1 MRELDSVVNVKYLIF
16 VTLISASNL
25 TGVLCN
31 KKYLSWWGGKNI
43 LVLTDAS
50 LDAKAAEIAS
60 MVGGGKD
67 SNLDDDQESEGHG
80 SISAGIPSFK
90 RSLLIHLVLWSS

>member
-1 MRELDSVVNVKYLIF
+1 MPAIWLVCYAIRNTMYLF
-16 VTLISASNL
+16 
-25 TGVLCN
+25 
-31 KKYLSWWGGKNI
+31 WWGGEII
-43 LVLTDAS
+43 LVLTDPS

-90 RSLLIHLVLWSS
+90 RSLLIHLVLWSN

>member
-31 KKYLSWWGGKNI
+31 KKYNVLVLMRGKII
-43 LVLTDAS
+43 LVLTDPS

-90 RSLLIHLVLWSS
+90 RSLLIHLVL

>member
-1 MRELDSVVNVKYLIF
+1 M
-16 VTLISASNL
+16 
-25 TGVLCN
+25 
-31 KKYLSWWGGKNI
+31 
-43 LVLTDAS
+43 TDPS

-80 SISAGIPSFK
+80 SISGGPTTFK
-90 RSLLIHLVLWSS
+90 RSVLKKTDVPGSISQQLSILKESSENGQSVLLGQRKLN

>member
-1 MRELDSVVNVKYLIF
+1 M
-16 VTLISASNL
+16 
-25 TGVLCN
+25 
-31 KKYLSWWGGKNI
+31 
-43 LVLTDAS
+43 TDPS

-80 SISAGIPSFK
+80 SISGGPTTFK
-90 RSLLIHLVLWSS
+90 RSVIKKTPAFPGSISQQLSILKGSSENGQSGLLG

>member
-1 MRELDSVVNVKYLIF
+1 MWLPLLFLID
-16 VTLISASNL
+16 
-25 TGVLCN
+25 
-31 KKYLSWWGGKNI
+31 
-43 LVLTDAS
+43 LTDPS

-80 SISAGIPSFK
+80 SISGGPTTFK
-90 RSLLIHLVLWSS
+90 RSVLKKTRCSRLNIAATLNSERIF

>member
-1 MRELDSVVNVKYLIF
+1 MPAIWLVCYAIRNTMYLF
-16 VTLISASNL
+16 
-25 TGVLCN
+25 
-31 KKYLSWWGGKNI
+31 WWGGKII
-43 LVLTDAS
+43 LVLTDPS

-90 RSLLIHLVLWSS
+90 RSLLIHLPVVLWSN

>member
-1 MRELDSVVNVKYLIF
+1 MWLPLLFLID
-16 VTLISASNL
+16 
-25 TGVLCN
+25 
-31 KKYLSWWGGKNI
+31 
-43 LVLTDAS
+43 LTDPS

-80 SISAGIPSFK
+80 SISGGPTTFK
-90 RSLLIHLVLWSS
+90 RSVQKNSYSRLNIAATLNSERIF